1 MYAKLENNILK
12 YAPHYLILN
21 GKTILN
27 PQDGDYKNAGYKE
40 LVYTKRPDITGNK
53 RIVETYSEGA
63 DKITVNYAVE
73 DFITEHTTPQLES

>member
-1 MYAKLENNILK
+1 MYAKLTNNNLE
-12 YAPHYLILN
+12 YAPHYLIYE
-21 GKTILN
+21 GRTILN
-27 PQDGDYKNAGYKE
+27 PQDTDYKNAGYKE

>member
-1 MYAKLENNILK
+1 MYAKLENNNLK
-12 YAPHYLILN
+12 YAPHYLTLN

-27 PQDGDYKNAGYKE
+27 PQSADYKNAGYKE